1 MTTSLLYHAYGI
13 MGVKQTA
20 TKYEN
25 GQVVIA
31 AEMTHNSIH
40 CPNCKNYQGFFR
52 GKRIRRFC
60 LPPFGNKR
68 CFLDL
73 TLHRVECHN
82 CHHLYWPLLS
92 FMPGTKRMTRSFIR
106 YVLGLL
112 KFGTIKDVA
121 NHAGLG
127 WTTVKELHAEV
138 LEKRYNDIPLTDVEY
153 VTVDE
158 FSIRRGH
165 KYMTVFSDLKTG
177 RIIHAVEGRKQ
188 EDIEPFLQR
197 LKKNPLNCEQFVWT

>member
-1 MTTSLLYHAYGI
+1 
-13 MGVKQTA
+13 
-20 TKYEN
+20 
-25 GQVVIA
+25 
-31 AEMTHNSIH
+31 
-40 CPNCKNYQGFFR
+40 
-52 GKRIRRFC
+52 
-60 LPPFGNKR
+60 
-68 CFLDL
+68 
-73 TLHRVECHN
+73 
-82 CHHLYWPLLS
+82 
-92 FMPGTKRMTRSFIR
+92 MTRSFIR
-106 YVLGLL
+106 YVLSLL

-121 NHAGLG
+121 KHVGLG
-127 WTTVKELHAEV
+127 WDTVKGLHSEL
-138 LEKRYNDIPLTDVEY
+138 LEKKYDDIPLTDLEY